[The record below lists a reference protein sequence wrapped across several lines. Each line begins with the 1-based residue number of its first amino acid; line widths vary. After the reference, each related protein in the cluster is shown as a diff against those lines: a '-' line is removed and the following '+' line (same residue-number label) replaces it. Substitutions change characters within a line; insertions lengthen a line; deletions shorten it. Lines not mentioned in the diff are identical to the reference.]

1 MRMRGRVRAGHA
13 GGRARNETAR
23 SRTCATGLFLMRCR
37 RRPTLPRPLG
47 RSTIGA
53 VGLNDR
59 VRDGNGCGPYAL
71 VASEL
76 RSFDC
81 VSRWSDGGSQRLAGD
96 AMASLAGPTD
106 PSFCSATVST
116 MLTAD
121 DGRSWMSN
129 PETMRCSACSLLFGS
144 SQATRAIRTAA
155 LGARC
160 RASTGGLSTG
170 WSLPALQEG

>member
-1 MRMRGRVRAGHA
+1 VPRASVDSQMTRKRNSPAARVRD
-13 GGRARNETAR
+13 RAVAQ
-23 SRTCATGLFLMRCR
+23 RCR

-81 VSRWSDGGSQRLAGD
+81 LSRWNDGGAQRTAETHGV
-96 AMASLAGPTD
+96 ARRTD
-106 PSFCSATVST
+106 RSVVRSATVST